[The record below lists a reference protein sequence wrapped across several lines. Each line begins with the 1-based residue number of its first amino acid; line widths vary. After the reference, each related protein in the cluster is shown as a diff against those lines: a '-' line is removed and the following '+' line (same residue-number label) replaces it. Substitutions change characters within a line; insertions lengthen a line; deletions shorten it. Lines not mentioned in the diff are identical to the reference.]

1 MHLFDFQ
8 PGDGT
13 CYTMLFGRLPAASPF
28 IDHYTVFG
36 FRDDYTQPLL
46 TYPFDN
52 ERISFDTF
60 AGRLD
65 QPGVNPITL
74 KTAWRVGCELV
85 DSPSEGIADDL
96 PAWRSSW
103 CEQLPSSRGAAATEW
118 SGKHTPVSLIGII
131 TS

>member
-8 PGDGT
+8 PDDGA
-13 CYTMLFGRLPAASPF
+13 CYTFLFGRLPAESPF
-28 IDHYTVFG
+28 IEHYTMFG

-60 AGRLD
+60 VSRLD

-74 KTAWRVGCELV
+74 KTAWRIWCELV
-85 DSPSEGIADDL
+85 DSPSESVADEL
-96 PAWRSSW
+96 PEWRPDW
-103 CEQLPSSRGAAATEW
+103 RTQLPRR
-118 SGKHTPVSLIGII
+118 
-131 TS
+131 